1 MKLRRLELGSKNLVG
16 ARVTEARQMRG
27 MKQVE
32 LLARLQTRGIDI
44 SIPAL
49 SLLEGQKRPVTD
61 IELAALS
68 DVLGVSVD
76 WLLGRTEYIKQGLR
90 LQSLFLR
97 VFKFYSTN
105 IWLYL
110 PTGDMTSLIMHTLPS
125 PFMNRVGSHSSLPIT
140 ASVSSRVPVTSAKPS
155 PEMSPK
161 SA

>member
-1 MKLRRLELGSKNLVG
+1 MRQRKLELGSKNLVG

-61 IELAALS
+61 IELAAIS

-76 WLLGRTEYIKQGLR
+76 WLLGRTE
-90 LQSLFLR
+90 
-97 VFKFYSTN
+97 
-105 IWLYL
+105 
-110 PTGDMTSLIMHTLPS
+110 
-125 PFMNRVGSHSSLPIT
+125 
-140 ASVSSRVPVTSAKPS
+140 
-155 PEMSPK
+155 
-161 SA
+161 

>member
-1 MKLRRLELGSKNLVG
+1 MRQRKLELGSKDLVG

-76 WLLGRTEYIKQGLR
+76 WLLGRTE
-90 LQSLFLR
+90 
-97 VFKFYSTN
+97 
-105 IWLYL
+105 
-110 PTGDMTSLIMHTLPS
+110 
-125 PFMNRVGSHSSLPIT
+125 
-140 ASVSSRVPVTSAKPS
+140 
-155 PEMSPK
+155 
-161 SA
+161 

>member
-1 MKLRRLELGSKNLVG
+1 MKQRRLELGSRNLVG

-44 SIPAL
+44 SVPAL

-76 WLLGRTEYIKQGLR
+76 WLLGRTE
-90 LQSLFLR
+90 
-97 VFKFYSTN
+97 
-105 IWLYL
+105 
-110 PTGDMTSLIMHTLPS
+110 
-125 PFMNRVGSHSSLPIT
+125 
-140 ASVSSRVPVTSAKPS
+140 
-155 PEMSPK
+155 
-161 SA
+161 

>member
-76 WLLGRTEYIKQGLR
+76 WLLRRTE
-90 LQSLFLR
+90 
-97 VFKFYSTN
+97 
-105 IWLYL
+105 
-110 PTGDMTSLIMHTLPS
+110 
-125 PFMNRVGSHSSLPIT
+125 
-140 ASVSSRVPVTSAKPS
+140 
-155 PEMSPK
+155 
-161 SA
+161 

>member
-16 ARVTEARQMRG
+16 AKVTEARQMRG

-76 WLLGRTEYIKQGLR
+76 WLLGRTE
-90 LQSLFLR
+90 
-97 VFKFYSTN
+97 
-105 IWLYL
+105 
-110 PTGDMTSLIMHTLPS
+110 
-125 PFMNRVGSHSSLPIT
+125 
-140 ASVSSRVPVTSAKPS
+140 
-155 PEMSPK
+155 
-161 SA
+161 

>member
-1 MKLRRLELGSKNLVG
+1 MRQRKLELGSKNLVG

-68 DVLGVSVD
+68 DILGVSVD
-76 WLLGRTEYIKQGLR
+76 WLLERTE
-90 LQSLFLR
+90 
-97 VFKFYSTN
+97 
-105 IWLYL
+105 
-110 PTGDMTSLIMHTLPS
+110 
-125 PFMNRVGSHSSLPIT
+125 
-140 ASVSSRVPVTSAKPS
+140 
-155 PEMSPK
+155 
-161 SA
+161 

>member
-1 MKLRRLELGSKNLVG
+1 MRQRKLELGSKNLVG

-44 SIPAL
+44 SVPAL

-76 WLLGRTEYIKQGLR
+76 WLLGRTE
-90 LQSLFLR
+90 
-97 VFKFYSTN
+97 
-105 IWLYL
+105 
-110 PTGDMTSLIMHTLPS
+110 
-125 PFMNRVGSHSSLPIT
+125 
-140 ASVSSRVPVTSAKPS
+140 
-155 PEMSPK
+155 
-161 SA
+161 

>member
-49 SLLEGQKRPVTD
+49 PLLEGQKRPVTD

-76 WLLGRTEYIKQGLR
+76 WLLGRTE
-90 LQSLFLR
+90 
-97 VFKFYSTN
+97 
-105 IWLYL
+105 
-110 PTGDMTSLIMHTLPS
+110 
-125 PFMNRVGSHSSLPIT
+125 
-140 ASVSSRVPVTSAKPS
+140 
-155 PEMSPK
+155 
-161 SA
+161 